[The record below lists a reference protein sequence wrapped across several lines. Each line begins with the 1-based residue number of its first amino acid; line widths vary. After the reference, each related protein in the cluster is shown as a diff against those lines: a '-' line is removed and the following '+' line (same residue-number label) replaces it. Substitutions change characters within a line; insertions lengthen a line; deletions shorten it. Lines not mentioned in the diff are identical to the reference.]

1 MKRNKESFDLVY
13 QILREDAGTRE
24 NDMYLYIE
32 YVNRK
37 SNKKITEDLLKNPE
51 EYGIVPYK
59 TIERL
64 RRKLQEIDRV
74 KGDYAIQSTKQIQEI
89 RKKLEKEYKEIF
101 GNK

>member
-1 MKRNKESFDLVY
+1 MKRNKENFDLVY
-13 QILREDAGTRE
+13 QILRENEGTRE

-51 EYGIVPYK
+51 EHGIAPYK

-74 KGDYAIQSTKQIQEI
+74 KGDYLIQSTKQIQDI

>member
-1 MKRNKESFDLVY
+1 MKRNKENFDLVY

-37 SNKKITEDLLKNPE
+37 SNKRITEDFLKNPE
-51 EYGIVPYK
+51 EYGIAPYK

-74 KGDYAIQSTKQIQEI
+74 KGDYAIQSTKQIQDI